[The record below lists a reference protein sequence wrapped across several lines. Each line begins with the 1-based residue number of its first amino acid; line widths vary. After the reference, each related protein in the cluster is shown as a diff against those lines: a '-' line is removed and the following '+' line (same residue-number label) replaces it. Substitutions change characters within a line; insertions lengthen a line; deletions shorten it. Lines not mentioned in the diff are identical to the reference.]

1 MITDNFKNK
10 IFKSMKDNILCFS
23 YTVDGSY
30 KEKEPYEVIVQ
41 GKTIKVSLV
50 LDNTDI
56 GKVTDI
62 KVLDMDRQVLFKT
75 NAIYYKNSETGVYIS
90 FSISDILEVN

>member
-1 MITDNFKNK
+1 M
-10 IFKSMKDNILCFS
+10 
-23 YTVDGSY
+23 
-30 KEKEPYEVIVQ
+30 IVQ